1 MLLTTKAKVDLTE
14 YRKTGD
20 YNHFINLATPGFL
33 DIAGEDRQAIML
45 AFMSAPRG
53 DHHYT
58 ITIGVLKIYVCENG
72 TGYTA
77 MLPEEY

>member
-1 MLLTTKAKVDLTE
+1 MIAIEAKVDLTE
-14 YRKTGD
+14 YRKSGD
-20 YNHFINLATPGFL
+20 YNHRINLATPGFL
-33 DIAGEDRQAIML
+33 EIAEEDRRAIAL
-45 AFMSAPRG
+45 AFMKAPRG

-58 ITIGVLKIYVCENG
+58 ITIGAVKVYVCDNG

>member
-1 MLLTTKAKVDLTE
+1 MNKLAAQVDLTE

-20 YNHFINLATPGFL
+20 YRHLINLATPGFMAL
-33 DIAGEDRQAIML
+33 ADEDRRAIMV
-45 AFMSAPRG
+45 AFATAPQG

-58 ITIGVLKIYVCENG
+58 LSVGDIKVYVCENG